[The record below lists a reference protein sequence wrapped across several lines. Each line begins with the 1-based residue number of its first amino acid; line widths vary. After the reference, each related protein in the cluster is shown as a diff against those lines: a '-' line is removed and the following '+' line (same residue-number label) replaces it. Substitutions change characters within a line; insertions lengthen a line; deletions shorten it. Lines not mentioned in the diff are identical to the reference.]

1 MRNTPNLSGRESGNP
16 RQPLI
21 SAAEAANYLGMKAQT
36 LAQWRCAKR
45 HPLPYVKVGRTVR
58 YRLTDIEAW
67 LAGRTVTAAEV

>member
-1 MRNTPNLSGRESGNP
+1 MRNALNPSGHESGNP

-21 SAAEAANYLGMKAQT
+21 SAAEAAAYLGMKAQT

-58 YRLTDIEAW
+58 YRLADIETW
-67 LAGRTVTAAEV
+67 LAGRTVAAAEI